1 MSAEEAEPVI
11 AASRPRSIDFYEVN
25 QSVKIMM
32 CLILLS
38 IQQRWCIS
46 SWTGL
51 LFTLQTGGGG
61 NSRGTKMDSLE
72 MSVSSNVSV
81 SFLSRRCPLWRL
93 AGLGYFQIVS
103 QCTFISH
110 WNFFCSAHNNN
121 INWYVVTFLFYIF
134 SFYEMD
140 ISFATP

>member
-51 LFTLQTGGGG
+51 LFTLQTGGGQQQRHKDG
-61 NSRGTKMDSLE
+61 FIR
-72 MSVSSNVSV
+72 NVSFQQRV
-81 SFLSRRCPLWRL
+81 RVISVTPLSAL
-93 AGLGYFQIVS
+93 APGGIGLFPDCLAVHFHF
-103 QCTFISH
+103 TLKF
-110 WNFFCSAHNNN
+110 
-121 INWYVVTFLFYIF
+121 FLFG
-134 SFYEMD
+134 
-140 ISFATP
+140 AQ